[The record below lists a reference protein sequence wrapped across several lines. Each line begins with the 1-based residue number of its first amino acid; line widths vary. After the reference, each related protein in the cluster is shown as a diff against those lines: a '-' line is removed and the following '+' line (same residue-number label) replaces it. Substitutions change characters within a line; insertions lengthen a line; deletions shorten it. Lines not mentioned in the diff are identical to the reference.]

1 LEQDNKTLK
10 EEIKDLKANLKIN
23 KEIIEGFFNFNSKDE
38 RNKLYISKMKEE
50 ICELRIQLEKVIA
63 EKTEI
68 RNKVSIC
75 NIYYYLF

>member
-1 LEQDNKTLK
+1 LEQENKTLK
-10 EEIKDLKANLKIN
+10 EEIKNLKANLKIN

-50 ICELRIQLEKVIA
+50 ICELQIQLEKVIA

-68 RNKVSIC
+68 RNKVSIY
-75 NIYYYLF
+75 NF